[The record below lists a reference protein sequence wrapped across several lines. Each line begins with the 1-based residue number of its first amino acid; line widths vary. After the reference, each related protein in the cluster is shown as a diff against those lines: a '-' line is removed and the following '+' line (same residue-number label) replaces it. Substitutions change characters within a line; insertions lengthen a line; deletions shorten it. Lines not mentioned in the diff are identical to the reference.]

1 MCQIERRH
9 TYGRPAGSPCL
20 GTPKSVLWRDKPDR
34 RESSRLSDMGFF
46 NLDER
51 FKILRYTFLRQRHVL
66 EVPGIYLIICRTTIS
81 QGARGVY
88 VGQATNL
95 RKRYV
100 DHYNERHNEA
110 LRLLIETCD
119 QPEFAWLPVY
129 QKGRLTGI
137 EQCYITRYKD
147 FAINIQYL

>member
-1 MCQIERRH
+1 
-9 TYGRPAGSPCL
+9 
-20 GTPKSVLWRDKPDR
+20 
-34 RESSRLSDMGFF
+34 MGEF

-51 FKILRYTFLRQRHVL
+51 FKTLRYTFLRQRHVR
-66 EVPGIYLIICRTTIS
+66 EVPGVYLIICRATIS
-81 QGARGVY
+81 QGSRGIY

-100 DHYNERHNEA
+100 DHYNERDNEA

-129 QKGRLTGI
+129 EKGRLTAI
-137 EQCYITRYKD
+137 EQCYITHYKD
-147 FAINIQYL
+147 FVINIQYL